1 MNKIKEHYKEL
12 LENNGYINLLAVLD
26 FLQENCIA
34 DYEVVSD
41 IFAKGMSESDYQ
53 DLQEAI
59 DEIREE
65 QENEDE

>member
-34 DYEVVSD
+34 DYEVISA
-41 IFAKGMSESDYQ
+41 IYGKGMSVTDYQ

>member
-41 IFAKGMSESDYQ
+41 IFAKGMSESDYH

-65 QENEDE
+65 ENKGE

>member
-41 IFAKGMSESDYQ
+41 IFAKGMSVTDYQ